1 MDGAL
6 LMSVKR
12 YELSQVQWERI
23 ADLLPGKAGDPGRT
37 AADNRLFVNGVLW
50 VLRSGAHW
58 CDLPERYGRWKTL
71 HKRFSRWSKAGVWDR
86 VFADLIKDRDN
97 QYLMIDSTLVR
108 AHQQAATGKG
118 GPRIRL
124 WGAPEAD

>member
-1 MDGAL
+1 
-6 LMSVKR
+6 MSAKR
-12 YELSQVQWERI
+12 YELSQAQWERI
-23 ADLLPGKAGDPGRT
+23 AALLPGKAGDPGRT
-37 AADNRLFVNGVLW
+37 ATDNRLFVNGVLW

-58 CDLPERYGRWKTL
+58 CDLPERYGRWKTV

-86 VFADLIKDRDN
+86 VFADLTKDRDN

-118 GPRIRL
+118 GPRTRL
-124 WGAPEAD
+124 WGVPEEG